1 MKRIFFLPFLI
12 ICTSE
17 LQAQNNWPE
26 PKFNFLVIMGGSE
39 FSFEEV
45 NGLDV
50 ETQVIEYRG
59 GNSKTFSATKMPSIK
74 KYGNVT
80 LKKGI
85 TNDDFTALLAK
96 AKANTNNRETIIIK
110 LMDENREPTMTCTL
124 KNAFITKSV
133 LSKDKSVIE
142 SIEVAHEGLSIS
154 DGK

>member
-74 KYGNVT
+74 KYGNVKFYISIYGEG
-80 LKKGI
+80 KKLI
-85 TNDDFTALLAK
+85 AKNQDFIATPQ
-96 AKANTNNRETIIIK
+96 NGT
-110 LMDENREPTMTCTL
+110 D
-124 KNAFITKSV
+124 
-133 LSKDKSVIE
+133 
-142 SIEVAHEGLSIS
+142 
-154 DGK
+154 